1 MNGVVIMSEDII
13 KHIGTYEF
21 VGFYE
26 SIFDSADDF
35 YYEEKEIKKK
45 LSEKIDGIDSVDYEY
60 ENYNQYK
67 LDVGNLFVENYF
79 DKFIDVLPSEIT
91 DKDSFKFEYIDDS
104 MYMFSPKEYNYYTD
118 EIYFSVITNYSTL
131 KDIKDYALKLKGV
144 REYISDKFKSYD
156 GKTSFIR
163 NDYDYWKFKDIKDYE
178 ENMLIS
184 LLDMVIYL
192 SDNDGFNHIHESILD
207 NISKYEY
214 AFPYVYHKGKK
225 YELNDFMKK
234 QGVEIE
240 L

>member
-1 MNGVVIMSEDII
+1 MSNDII
-13 KHIGTYEF
+13 KHIGTYNF

-35 YYEEKEIKKK
+35 YYEEKEIEKK

-60 ENYNQYK
+60 EDYNQYK
-67 LDVGNLFVENYF
+67 LDVGELFIEYYF
-79 DKFIDVLPSEIT
+79 DKINDILPYRIT

-118 EIYFSVITNYSTL
+118 EIYFDVCTNYNTL

-144 REYISDKFKSYD
+144 KEYIHNRFKSCD
-156 GKTSFIR
+156 GRVSFIS
-163 NDYDYWKFKDIKDYE
+163 NDFSYWKSLDIQDYK
-178 ENMLIS
+178 ENMLIG
-184 LLDMVIYL
+184 LLDMLIVL
-192 SDNDGFNHIHESILD
+192 SDEKFGGFEDIYGNIFD

-214 AFPYVYHKGKK
+214 AFPFVYYKGKK
-225 YELNDFMKK
+225 FELYDFMKK